1 MEESL
6 KQYVE
11 YVESDDEF
19 SYKVRMEREWNDD
32 EYHRFITLLMAVIN
46 DYKNTNL
53 MPIPVMLFFT
63 TQLNY
68 LVGTISHPDFF
79 INTTKEYE
87 ELVNT
92 RKAELLGLQKKFFSG
107 ELLIKTN

>member
-1 MEESL
+1 MKESL

-11 YVESDDEF
+11 YVESEDEF

-32 EYHRFITLLMAVIN
+32 EYHRFIALLMAVID
-46 DYKNTNL
+46 DYKNTDL
-53 MPIPVMLFFT
+53 IPIPVMLFFT
-63 TQLNY
+63 SQVNY
-68 LVGTISHPDFF
+68 LVSAISHPDFF
-79 INTTKEYE
+79 IDTTKEYE

-92 RKAELLGLQKKFFSG
+92 RKAELLVLQKKFFSG

>member
-1 MEESL
+1 MKESL

-11 YVESDDEF
+11 YVGSEDEF
-19 SYKVRMEREWNDD
+19 SYKVRMEGEWDDD
-32 EYHRFITLLMAVIN
+32 EYHRFITLLLAVID
-46 DYKNTNL
+46 DYKDTDL
-53 MPIPVMLFFT
+53 MPVPVMLFFT
-63 TQLNY
+63 SQLNH

-79 INTTKEYE
+79 NNTTKEYE

-92 RKAELLGLQKKFFSG
+92 RKTELLELQKKFFSG